1 MQAEYD
7 GRQIVGIDLHRR
19 RSVIVRM
26 TETGERLDSVRIAND
41 PMTLAAEIAKAV
53 VLTLFIPL
61 IMSSGGNSGSQ
72 ATSLIVRALAVAA
85 GALVARCLARIAD
98 RHRAGALSWVQSVSA
113 GSHSGRSP
121 ASMTTAS
128 IGG

>member
-41 PMTLAAEIAKAV
+41 PMTLAAEIAKAGEHPQV
-53 VLTLFIPL
+53 VLE
-61 IMSSGGNSGSQ
+61 
-72 ATSLIVRALAVAA
+72 ATYGWYWAVDVLHDA
-85 GALVARCLARIAD
+85 GAQVHLA
-98 RHRAGALSWVQSVSA
+98 HPLGVK
-113 GSHSGRSP
+113 GSR
-121 ASMTTAS
+121 